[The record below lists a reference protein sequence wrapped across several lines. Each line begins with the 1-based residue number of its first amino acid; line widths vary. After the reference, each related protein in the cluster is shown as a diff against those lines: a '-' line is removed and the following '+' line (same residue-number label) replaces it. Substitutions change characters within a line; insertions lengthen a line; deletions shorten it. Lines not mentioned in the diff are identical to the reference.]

1 MTNIISIT
9 IKQPLVDE
17 VDKLRE
23 ICNIKRS
30 KFISKILE
38 YVCNDNNLF
47 QEIFKEELIE

>member
-9 IKQPLVDE
+9 IKKELVDE

-23 ICNIKRS
+23 ICNLKRS

-38 YVCNDNNLF
+38 YICNDYNLF
-47 QEIFKEELIE
+47 QEIFKEELTE